1 MAIFDP
7 LWIERW
13 RRMVNNDEVAQL
25 IGRHFDANI
34 LIEFGDRSYVVH
46 FRAGAIEKIDQGLD
60 AESCYAFALR
70 APVETW
76 SRFVQ
81 PEPPPMYNDIIA
93 MSHQL
98 HGRLKIEGD
107 VKQLWQNLRAFT
119 WALDLMRS
127 AG

>member
-1 MAIFDP
+1 M
-7 LWIERW
+7 
-13 RRMVNNDEVAQL
+13 
-25 IGRHFDANI
+25 
-34 LIEFGDRSYVVH
+34 
-46 FRAGAIEKIDQGLD
+46 
-60 AESCYAFALR
+60 
-70 APVETW
+70 
-76 SRFVQ
+76 Q